1 MKVSSIR
8 SATGDQSMFRLNVD
22 GLPGRSFSDVE
33 IGADDSIFIF
43 VEVTVDPNNQNTPLV
58 VTDSIL
64 FETNGNLQDI
74 DLVAWGRMLI
84 SKAAGP
90 ALPRSSF
97 WIVTI
102 PGTTISRMLSM
113 AALVDSACT
122 LTINAGTNVHH
133 IPARA
138 SSSYPPGHSSVEGTT
153 GSPVTIQGDRLGFD
167 YQEIAGQWDRI
178 C

>member
-8 SATGDQSMFRLNVD
+8 LATGDQSMFRLNVD

-74 DLVAWGRMLI
+74 DLVAWGQDAYFH
-84 SKAAGP
+84 KPPAGS
-90 ALPRSSF
+90 PRSSF

-102 PGTTISRMLSM
+102 PGTTISRMSSM
-113 AALVDSACT
+113 ATPWS
-122 LTINAGTNVHH
+122 IP
-133 IPARA
+133 PAR
-138 SSSYPPGHSSVEGTT
+138 
-153 GSPVTIQGDRLGFD
+153 
-167 YQEIAGQWDRI
+167 
-178 C
+178 